1 MKKEFNTNL
10 NQVSKKTVDTN
21 KRLETQRDE
30 FIKSYDKSLRD
41 SEATKKAKLQEEV
54 LNNARFTHGS
64 IYARNKS
71 RVKAMQETITYR
83 DRAVK
88 AVLTDYMARLVESSL
103 LIDTEEYAKL
113 NPNYKKE
120 IKETVS
126 SFVEKADLNS
136 DITNKATLSIL
147 EYISK
152 SIPDIKTGVYMEAG
166 EIVASAQKMSAD
178 EVNEKLEELSG
189 DVKERVANLVSKEQ
203 GEVNKIQSDID
214 AIVQVA
220 EDAKAEGSVEGEVPA
235 EEVSVEPTEEELAA
249 AGEMPVEGEELP
261 QEEVS
266 DEELAAAEE
275 LPIEGEEDEY
285 LDYEQSTQDQYKP
298 KTTVNIDPSG
308 AVQIKIMENK
318 FYREVPCK
326 GIVEG
331 FALNEAIDM
340 IKDGKPYN
348 GELALANAITYIT
361 VIEAFNATNLLNV
374 TEQDY
379 KKILL
384 TPNK

>member
-1 MKKEFNTNL
+1 MKEFNTNL

-21 KRLETQRDE
+21 KRIESQRDD

-41 SEATKKAKLQEEV
+41 SEAAKQAKIQEEV
-54 LNNARFTHGS
+54 LNNARFSQGS
-64 IYARNKS
+64 IYARNKN
-71 RVKAMQETITYR
+71 RVKSMQETITYR

-88 AVLTDYMARLVESSL
+88 AVLTEYMVKLVESSL
-103 LIDTEEYAKL
+103 LLDTDEYAKL
-113 NPNYKKE
+113 NPNYKAE
-120 IKETVS
+120 LKETVK
-126 SFVEKADLNS
+126 SFVEKADLNT
-136 DITNKATLSIL
+136 DINNKPVLDIL
-147 EYISK
+147 EHISK
-152 SIPDIKTGVYMEAG
+152 SIPDIKTGIYMEA
-166 EIVASAQKMSAD
+166 EDIVASVQKLTPG
-178 EVNEKLEELSG
+178 EVDEKLQELSG

-220 EDAKAEGSVEGEVPA
+220 EDAKAEGSVQGEVPA

-249 AGEMPVEGEELP
+249 AGEMPVEGEEGL
-261 QEEVS
+261 V
-266 DEELAAAEE
+266 DEM
-275 LPIEGEEDEY
+275 PVEGEEDEY
-285 LDYEQSTQDQYKP
+285 LDYQQSDDQYKP

-318 FYREVPCK
+318 FYREVPRK
-326 GIVEG
+326 GILEG

-340 IKDGKPYN
+340 VKDGKPYN
-348 GELALANAITYIT
+348 GELALANALTYIT

-379 KKILL
+379 KRILL
-384 TPNK
+384 TPKK